1 MAMNDGKI
9 FKFVKIYFCRIQNKR
24 ATKNLASHFMAIND
38 KPLQLN
44 M

>member
-9 FKFVKIYFCRIQNKR
+9 FKFVKIYFCRIKNKR
-24 ATKNLASHFMAIND
+24 ATKNLASYFMAIND
-38 KPLQLN
+38 KPLQVN

>member
-1 MAMNDGKI
+1 MAMNVGKI
-9 FKFVKIYFCRIQNKR
+9 FKSVKIYFSTIKGQPN
-24 ATKNLASHFMAIND
+24 NLASYFMAIND